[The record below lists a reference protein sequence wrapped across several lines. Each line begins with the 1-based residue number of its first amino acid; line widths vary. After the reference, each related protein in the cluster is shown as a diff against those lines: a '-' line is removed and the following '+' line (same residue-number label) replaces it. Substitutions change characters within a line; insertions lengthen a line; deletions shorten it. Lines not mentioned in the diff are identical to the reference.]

1 MVKAP
6 GYAHGAAAV
15 ALRSTLEAA
24 SGALLRE
31 GAFYDRVMLLQTSE
45 RFSQP
50 WTIAGT
56 VVTYRVGHGR
66 SQTLRVGEQVQVE

>member
-1 MVKAP
+1 MW
-6 GYAHGAAAV
+6 
-15 ALRSTLEAA
+15 
-24 SGALLRE
+24 LRE
-31 GAFYDRVMLLQTSE
+31 RPHSRESGSGHAVYDLVMLLQTSE

-56 VVTYRVGHGR
+56 VVTYRVGNGP